1 MIDHEYSLDEQQ
13 YYFYVV
19 YCNGGYP
26 VELSNNCITY
36 NTLLDNNA
44 ARITP
49 GRWRWTIS
57 KHTRIRESDWSDD
70 CQQMVD
76 ASCLIFKR
84 VSQLLASHMISCS
97 LGLSAFQEWL
107 ECKGLDNYVY
117 NETTHKNAAVYFIKA
132 VEHIL
137 RGKCFGDIDDFTRNF
152 CSSAKVK
159 DKQGKDVTR
168 QVKVSSRGGEE
179 ITGYSYDCLT
189 CGDRR
194 VKPITATVE
203 GAYKA
208 VIDNNSKKISNLSDY
223 NSFSDSGIGQR
234 LMGPWLHILDVHQA
248 YLWNQLRE
256 MIPHSRYIREYFSL
270 KSSIDGEGLDHYGK
284 WDGMRPVALF
294 SKGEWLCRLNG
305 ARIERNI
312 NSLMKAIKKAMLLK
326 PNEQKTTSA
335 KKRKVTAQVS
345 TLGTVKKKKK
355 KVQLAIPEDESSV
368 SEHPLQ
374 LYILRLIHLPG
385 QRESM
390 PLDFYLRMV
399 QYLSVS
405 DLAALSTTCQTHHRA
420 ITTNY
425 LQGVT
430 LPGHHRSLTSLNKRK
445 RPGDNHA
452 SLKENVVDK
461 KARKI
466 SMSPTSAPLNK
477 NARKREVSTS
487 PTSAS
492 LPTSFTLPFRP
503 LLSEQDKE
511 KADKIRNSN
520 SPTGFDLKSG
530 HDYCPL
536 PRYQLK
542 QGSQELDKSKPLPP
556 TVKRN
561 LFLSKQGVKSLA
573 DEKYINDEAIFVS
586 ATMFNNNEYWR
597 KIKNPN
603 HRVSYTFPS
612 HFVEKLC
619 YQVSKDKNKRKM
631 YEKNYDPSSVDTWG
645 GSHKGAMDIFEAHE
659 LFFQVNENDQHWFNV
674 IIDPNSLE
682 ETMGDSLHEDME
694 PETQEQKE
702 SRSWI
707 TKCLFDWIIH
717 QHKIRM
723 GSIHPKH
730 EMKWSPN
737 HVKGHDDL
745 GNVMQVSVDCG
756 LNIICLPFL
765 RANNLPLDSLGRNH
779 DDKISAGRETRRR
792 IALMMS
798 TGRNMFALEDG
809 ESMDESDL
817 RSNGNE
823 NESSVHGDD
832 LSTAGTRSDDSD
844 REEGK
849 VVSTNGFGDFEEEK
863 EEEEVVRNALDV
875 IEQAIETHVAVED
888 HGQAS
893 KLVDD
898 LRKLFPM
905 RKVVK
910 RSDSTGSDN
919 PVENDSIKS
928 DQHLKV
934 KQRKTGNGDQIAK
947 TETAKTE
954 TTAIELVDTE
964 CSIDL
969 SSSTD
974 LERDQEERRNRNLL
988 DLENL
993 INRYNVFQKS
1003 NQRPMAAQLDLL
1015 HVVTGGLGSMIF
1027 QNQLQNLSSL
1037 VMDFVYVLLPLI
1049 QAQQDMR
1056 KHEVTALTEMVAEL
1070 QQGKQAQIG
1079 KLLSL
1084 IENTESNDDDNQP
1097 ELKKTIATALG
1108 LKKDECSTKEATDF
1122 LRLKPSTKRVLMHS
1136 LNFLMVKYVLD
1147 NMKLSDLHRNCVD
1160 GAQGD
1165 TEGDSL
1171 MYRVRDFAIEEKAPI
1186 EVENDP
1192 NISSILTSVIMPAL
1206 MKDDNSV
1213 SKSATELLI
1222 GISDVMIGRPTNDKH
1237 FDEKVMHHFAKA
1249 ESLTMLGETSEEP
1262 KFEPN
1267 KTSEEPKFE
1276 PITEPL
1282 TKKRDRR
1289 RSIVRT
1295 WLILTLQ
1302 NPLRKK
1308 FGFNDCVEFTRA
1320 ILLSLNSSD
1329 MYSKLTFINK
1339 QYFSDSDKNKI
1350 KLKFTWRTNTKRRSL
1365 LISDNRTIDS
1375 LQRLYDYAYN
1385 KGDEKKR
1392 E

>member
-1 MIDHEYSLDEQQ
+1 MIDHEYSLNEQH
-13 YYFYVV
+13 YFFFVV

-26 VELSNNCITY
+26 VELSNNCIKY
-36 NTLLDNNA
+36 NTLLDNTA
-44 ARITP
+44 ATITP
-49 GRWRWTIS
+49 KRWRWTIS
-57 KHTRIRESDWSDD
+57 KHTKIGESDWSDD
-70 CQQMVD
+70 CKQMVD

-97 LGLSAFQEWL
+97 LGLSAFREWL
-107 ECKGLDNYVY
+107 ECKGLENYVY
-117 NETTHKNAAVYFIKA
+117 KETTHKNAAVYFIKA

-137 RGKCFGDIDDFTRNF
+137 RGKCFGDIDDFTRKF
-152 CSSAKVK
+152 CSSATVN
-159 DKQGKDVTR
+159 DKQGKKVTR

-179 ITGYSYDCLT
+179 ITGFSYDCLT
-189 CGDRR
+189 CKYRR
-194 VKPITATVE
+194 VNPITATVE

-208 VIDNNSKKISNLSDY
+208 VINNNSKKVSDLSDY

-256 MIPHSRYIREYFSL
+256 MIPYSKYIREYFSL
-270 KSSIDGEGLDHYGK
+270 SSIDGEGLDQCGK

-312 NSLMKAIKKAMLLK
+312 RSLRIAIKKAE
-326 PNEQKTTSA
+326 NEQKTSAKNTSA
-335 KKRKVTAQVS
+335 KKKTVTAQVS
-345 TLGTVKKKKK
+345 TLDTVKKKKK
-355 KVQLAIPEDESSV
+355 IQPTIANTPEDGSV

-390 PLDFYLRMV
+390 PFDFYLCMV

-405 DLAALSTTCQTHHRA
+405 DLSALSTTSQTYHRA

-425 LQGVT
+425 LQGDT
-430 LPGHHRSLTSLNKRK
+430 LPGHHRSLTSSNKRK
-445 RPGDNHA
+445 RPGDNHV
-452 SLKENVVDK
+452 SLNENVVDK
-461 KARKI
+461 KTRKV
-466 SMSPTSAPLNK
+466 SMSPTKVSTSPTSAPLNK

-520 SPTGFDLKSG
+520 SPTEFGLKSG

-573 DEKYINDEAIFVS
+573 DETYINDEAIFVS

-612 HFVEKLC
+612 HFVENLC
-619 YQVSKDKNKRKM
+619 YRVSKDKNKRKM
-631 YEKNYDPSSVDTWG
+631 YEKNYDPSRVDTWG
-645 GSHKGAMDIFEAHE
+645 GSNKGAMDIFEAHE
-659 LFFQVNENDQHWFNV
+659 LFFQVNENDHHWFNV
-674 IIDPNSLE
+674 IIDPNTLE

-694 PETQEQKE
+694 PKTQEQKE
-702 SRSWI
+702 SRPWI

-723 GSIHPKH
+723 GSLHPKH

-756 LNIICLPFL
+756 LNLICLPFL

-792 IALMMS
+792 IALIMS
-798 TGRNMFALEDG
+798 TGRNMFTLEDG
-809 ESMDESDL
+809 ESMDQSGL

-832 LSTAGTRSDDSD
+832 LSTAGTRSDDFD
-844 REEGK
+844 REEEK
-849 VVSTNGFGDFEEEK
+849 VVSTLKK
-863 EEEEVVRNALDV
+863 EEEEEVRKALDV
-875 IEQAIETHVAVED
+875 IEQAIGTHVAVED
-888 HGQAS
+888 RGQAS
-893 KLVDD
+893 KLMDD

-919 PVENDSIKS
+919 PVENYSIKS
-928 DQHLKV
+928 DQHFKV
-934 KQRKTGNGDQIAK
+934 KQRKTGNVDQIAK

-974 LERDQEERRNRNLL
+974 LERDQEEQRNRNLL

-1003 NQRPMAAQLDLL
+1003 NQQPMAAQLDLL

-1027 QNQLQNLSSL
+1027 QNQLQNLSSF
-1037 VMDFVYVLLPLI
+1037 VMDFVHVLLPLI

-1084 IENTESNDDDNQP
+1084 IENTESNDDYQP

-1171 MYRVRDFAIEEKAPI
+1171 MYRVREFAIEEKAPI

-1237 FDEKVMHHFAKA
+1237 FEEKVMHHFAKA
-1249 ESLTMLGETSEEP
+1249 ESLTMLGETIEEP

-1329 MYSKLTFINK
+1329 MYSKLAFINK
-1339 QYFSDSDKNKI
+1339 QYFSDSDENKI
-1350 KLKFTWRTNTKRRSL
+1350 KLKFTWRTNTDKRSL
-1365 LISDNRTIDS
+1365 LITDNTTIDS
-1375 LQRLYDYAYN
+1375 LKRLYDYAYN
-1385 KGDEKKR
+1385 KGDEKKK